1 MKRLFHFFVLV
12 LVFSQKTEAQQWWQK
27 ATGYEI
33 FVRSFQDFNADG
45 KGDFNGLHSR
55 LNYLNDGDSS
65 TYSDLGIQLVWLMPI
80 QPSPSYHGYDVTQY
94 KAVNPEY

>member
-55 LNYLNDGDSS
+55 LNYINDG
-65 TYSDLGIQLVWLMPI
+65 YSACVANAYTTLSFLPWV
-80 QPSPSYHGYDVTQY
+80 
-94 KAVNPEY
+94 